1 MKPRLWIFS
10 SGTELTRGYSKDTN
24 SSEIAQSFVE
34 NGFEIS
40 GISILPDDKEI
51 LLNYIQYSLSND
63 SINGIIFTGGLGPTE
78 DDLTID
84 LFHQITGYKIIEDA
98 NSLNKLKEFA
108 ARRGINLEIA
118 RRQIRVLENSK
129 VILNRSGL
137 APGMV
142 LEFKK
147 KLIAILPGV
156 PDEMRNM
163 LPEIKKIFLDKFKE
177 KAFYQKERFYIYL
190 EPESEFQ
197 KNLNLIKKK
206 YNYENLIWGVSAN
219 PGFLKVFL
227 ENNDP
232 SKEEVFLKIYNDIQN
247 HYKDQFLQNPIES
260 TIHELLIKEKKTL
273 AVAESCTGGYLG
285 KILTDIPGS
294 SEYFLGSIVSYS
306 NLAKKLYLDVKENT
320 LNQYGAVSKECAEE
334 MLNGLIKTLNPDYGI
349 SITGIAGPTGGS
361 KEKPVGLVY
370 IGIYANKNIKI
381 HKIFYPSTR
390 ERIRKYTIFAS
401 LFFLYQELKKVL
413 QIEK

>member
-1 MKPRLWIFS
+1 MKPNLWIFS

-24 SSEIAQSFVE
+24 SSEIAQFFVE

-40 GISILPDDKEI
+40 GITILPDNKEI
-51 LLNYIQYSLSND
+51 LLNYIQYCLSLN
-63 SINGIIFTGGLGPTE
+63 SIYGIIFTGGLGPTE

-84 LFHQITGYKIIEDA
+84 VFHQITGYKIIEDES
-98 NSLNKLKEFA
+98 SLNKLKEFA
-108 ARRGINLEIA
+108 SKRGINLEIA
-118 RRQIRVLENSK
+118 RRQVRILENSK

-142 LEFKK
+142 FEFNK

-163 LPEIKKIFLDKFKE
+163 LPEVKKLFLDKFQE

-197 KNLNLIKKK
+197 KNLDQIKKK
-206 YNYENLIWGVSAN
+206 QNYEALSWGVSAN

-232 SKEEVFLKIYNDIQN
+232 SKEEEFLKIYKEIQN
-247 HYKDQFLQNPIES
+247 YYKDQFLENPIEY
-260 TIHELLIKEKKTL
+260 TIHNLLIKEKKTL
-273 AVAESCTGGYLG
+273 GVAESCTGGYLG

-334 MLNGLIKTLNPDYGI
+334 MLYGLIQKINPDCGI

-361 KEKPVGLVY
+361 KDKPVGLVY

-381 HKIFYPSTR
+381 HKIMYPSTR
-390 ERIRKYTIFAS
+390 ERIRKYTIYAS
-401 LFFLYQELKKVL
+401 LFFLYKELKKDFTN
-413 QIEK
+413 